1 MEDEAS
7 ASNDNKSCCTWL
19 TDCFGSVIG
28 LAKAISILNLVKTI
42 FSFVMYLYDQISK
55 WDYKLERLWSKKI
68 LILKQ
73 LKRSWLTLSYIFLGD
88 LIVGK
93 EQIEK
98 GKFWWGFWIIFLTFL
113 PNLIFLVWYTIK
125 RRSHLG
131 KIETWKN
138 MFLVG
143 NVQLVTIL
151 K

>member
-1 MEDEAS
+1 MIMNLD
-7 ASNDNKSCCTWL
+7 T
-19 TDCFGSVIG
+19 T
-28 LAKAISILNLVKTI
+28 SIEEK
-42 FSFVMYLYDQISK
+42 QINI
-55 WDYKLERLWSKKI
+55 I
-68 LILKQ
+68 LFI
-73 LKRSWLTLSYIFLGD
+73 LGD

-125 RRSHLG
+125 RSRHLG